1 MCTKDGPCGTNI
13 LLERLNFYES
23 VCVHATSNTM
33 VHLYTECEA
42 YIFSLSLNSRLESP
56 SVTVE
61 TKLII
66 ISNLHVVTP
75 CTCARGKV
83 IGFVAVII
91 VDTKITKS
99 GDLGT

>member
-23 VCVHATSNTM
+23 VCVHAMSNTM

-56 SVTVE
+56 SVTVG

-66 ISNLHVVTP
+66 ISNLHL
-75 CTCARGKV
+75 
-83 IGFVAVII
+83 F
-91 VDTKITKS
+91 
-99 GDLGT
+99 